1 MYQFASLLWKILAFK
16 YICIFSICCV
26 VNCFVFIMVFG
37 FIVVLQRVGRRTVFY
52 MAFYCEKP
60 V

>member
-52 MAFYCEKP
+52 MALYCEKP